1 MFRWKWTCIQEVTGT
16 KQSKRCEQS
25 MKVIGITGGVGA
37 GKSQVLEY
45 LQDKYGATII
55 KTDDLGK
62 KVQKKGTECF
72 QAIVEH
78 FGEDIL
84 NEKGELDRPK
94 LADIVFS
101 DEKELDMLNAIVHPA
116 VKEEILRKLKGEERK
131 STNLVLIES
140 AILNKVDYQ
149 SFCDEVW
156 YIHTDE
162 EIRIQRLMKNR
173 GYTREKSLGIIGNQ
187 ASEDYFRAHTDFVVE
202 NNGNVEK
209 TWKQIDEGV
218 RRNETL

>member
-1 MFRWKWTCIQEVTGT
+1 
-16 KQSKRCEQS
+16 

-45 LQDKYGATII
+45 LQDKYGATIL
-55 KTDDLGK
+55 KTDDMGRKL
-62 KVQKKGTECF
+62 QKKGTDCF
-72 QAIVEH
+72 NAIVEH

-94 LADIVFS
+94 LAGIVFS
-101 DEKELDMLNAIVHPA
+101 DEKELDALNAIVHPA
-116 VKEEILRKLKGEERK
+116 VKEEILRKLRWEERK

-156 YIHTDE
+156 YIYVE
-162 EIRIQRLMKNR
+162 EPIRKQRLIYAR
-173 GYTREKSLGIIGNQ
+173 GYSSQKVDDIMAAQMSKKEYLKNSDRVIDNSSSFEETKDQLDEIIAN
-187 ASEDYFRAHTDFVVE
+187 
-202 NNGNVEK
+202 
-209 TWKQIDEGV
+209 
-218 RRNETL
+218 L

>member
-1 MFRWKWTCIQEVTGT
+1 MFRWKWTCTQVATGT
-16 KQSKRCEQS
+16 KQSKRCEKS

-45 LQDKYGATII
+45 LQDKYGATIL
-55 KTDDLGK
+55 KTDDMGRKL
-62 KVQKKGTECF
+62 QKKGTDCF
-72 QAIVEH
+72 SAIVEH

-94 LADIVFS
+94 LAGIVFS
-101 DEKELDMLNAIVHPA
+101 DEKELDALNGIVHPA
-116 VKEEILRKLKGEERK
+116 VKEEILRKLRGEERK

-156 YIHTDE
+156 YIYVE
-162 EIRIQRLMKNR
+162 ESIRKQRLIYAR
-173 GYTREKSLGIIGNQ
+173 GYSSQKVDEIMAAQMSKKEYLQNSDRVIDNSSSFEETKDQLDEIIAN
-187 ASEDYFRAHTDFVVE
+187 
-202 NNGNVEK
+202 
-209 TWKQIDEGV
+209 
-218 RRNETL
+218 L

>member
-16 KQSKRCEQS
+16 KQSKRCEKS

-72 QAIVEH
+72 RAIVEH

-101 DEKELDMLNAIVHPA
+101 DEKELDTLNAIVHPA

-156 YIHTDE
+156 YIYVE
-162 EIRIQRLMKNR
+162 EPIRKQRLIYAR
-173 GYTREKSLGIIGNQ
+173 GYSAQKVDEIMAAQMSKKEYLQNSDRVIDNSSSFEETKGQLDDII
-187 ASEDYFRAHTDFVVE
+187 AD
-202 NNGNVEK
+202 
-209 TWKQIDEGV
+209 
-218 RRNETL
+218 L